1 MLRSRV
7 AVRRRGHGVQRRGA
21 PLQPAA
27 DPATL
32 PVTFIV
38 HLLLGSFFSFRG
50 SITFLVPSGRGASER
65 VVAS

>member
-7 AVRRRGHGVQRRGA
+7 TDRRHNDGVERRVA
-21 PLQPAA
+21 PMQPAA

-38 HLLLGSFFSFRG
+38 HLLV
-50 SITFLVPSGRGASER
+50 TFLVPLLLRRASER
-65 VVAS
+65 VAS